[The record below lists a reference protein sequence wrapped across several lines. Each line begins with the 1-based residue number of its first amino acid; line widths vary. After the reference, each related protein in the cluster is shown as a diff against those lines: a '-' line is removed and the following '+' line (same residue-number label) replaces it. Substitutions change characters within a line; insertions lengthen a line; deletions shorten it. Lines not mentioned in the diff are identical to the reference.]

1 MQEIELLVL
10 SKHFLI
16 LFFLIILSKS
26 IYSQSYPEPAVDS
39 LMQLGIDNLAIQ
51 NYSEAKI
58 VFTKLDTCYP
68 KLPLGSLYLAA
79 SEIDED
85 YDLGNE
91 FNYELINN
99 DIAKAI
105 LKSEKLYK
113 TDDAY
118 IWNNYFMALC
128 YGYKAYF
135 NAIKKNWIPAF
146 TEGLSS
152 KSYFE
157 KCLNI
162 NPKFYDAQ
170 IAVGAYLYWKS
181 RKTEFLN
188 WLPFMS
194 NDEKEGIKLIETA
207 ITHYS
212 YNNYLAINSLT
223 WIYID
228 QHEYLKAKE
237 IAEFGLK
244 KFPNNRALL
253 WGLARAYEDI
263 NKNQSIKIYKQII
276 DSYLRIQNQNHMQ
289 EIILKHI
296 LAQLYLKIGD
306 KNKAL
311 SICNDILSINNLSDR
326 IKDILSSRLSLVK
339 KMQLQLSQ

>member
-1 MQEIELLVL
+1 MQEIELLAL
-10 SKHFLI
+10 FKHFLI
-16 LFFLIILSKS
+16 VFILISLPIS
-26 IYSQSYPEPAVDS
+26 IYSQAYPDSAVDG
-39 LMQLGIDNLAIQ
+39 LMRSGIDNLAKE

-58 VFTKLDTCYP
+58 VFAKLDTDFP
-68 KLPLGSLYLAA
+68 KLPLGSIYLAA

-91 FNYELINN
+91 YNYELINKYITN
-99 DIAKAI
+99 AVSI
-105 LKSEKLYK
+105 SEKLYSE
-113 TDDAY
+113 DESN

-128 YGYKAYF
+128 YGYKAYL

-146 TEGLSS
+146 TEGLKSE
-152 KSYFE
+152 SYFK

-162 NPKFYDAQ
+162 NSKFYDAQ

-194 NDEKEGIKLIETA
+194 NDEKEGIKLIDSA
-207 ITHYS
+207 IYHYS

-228 QHEYLKAKE
+228 RHDYSKAKE
-237 IAEFGLK
+237 IAELGLK
-244 KFPNNRALL
+244 KSPNNRAFL

-263 NKNQSIKIYKQII
+263 NKNESIKIYQQVI
-276 DSYLRIQNQNHMQ
+276 DSYLRIPDQNHMQ

-296 LAQLYLKIGD
+296 LAPL
-306 KNKAL
+306 
-311 SICNDILSINNLSDR
+311 
-326 IKDILSSRLSLVK
+326 
-339 KMQLQLSQ
+339 

>member
-10 SKHFLI
+10 SKHL
-16 LFFLIILSKS
+16 LFVFIIFVIPIS
-26 IYSQSYPEPAVDS
+26 IYSQSYPDS
-39 LMQLGIDNLAIQ
+39 AIDGLMRSGIENLAKEK
-51 NYSEAKI
+51 YSEAKNI
-58 VFTKLDTCYP
+58 FSKLDSEFP
-68 KLPLGSLYLAA
+68 NLPLGPIYLAA
-79 SEIDED
+79 AEIDED

-91 FNYELINN
+91 FNYELINKY
-99 DIAKAI
+99 ITKAVSI
-105 LKSEKLYK
+105 SEKLYSE
-113 TDDAY
+113 DESN

-146 TEGLSS
+146 TEGLNS

-157 KCLNI
+157 KCLNL

-194 NDEKEGIKLIETA
+194 NDEKVGIKLIDSA
-207 ITHYS
+207 IHHYS

-228 QHEYLKAKE
+228 SHEYSKAKD
-237 IAEFGLK
+237 IAEYGLTK
-244 KFPNNRALL
+244 SPNNRAFL
-253 WGLARAYEDI
+253 WGLARAYENI
-263 NKNQSIKIYKQII
+263 NLNESIKIYQQVIN
-276 DSYLRIQNQNHMQ
+276 SYISIPNQNHFQ

-296 LAQLYLKIGD
+296 LAQLYLKIG
-306 KNKAL
+306 NKSEAL
-311 SICNDILSINNLSDR
+311 SICNNILSITNLSDR
-326 IKDILSSRLSLVK
+326 IKGLLASRLSRVK
-339 KMQLQLSQ
+339 KMQFELTQ

>member
-1 MQEIELLVL
+1 M
-10 SKHFLI
+10 
-16 LFFLIILSKS
+16 
-26 IYSQSYPEPAVDS
+26 
-39 LMQLGIDNLAIQ
+39 
-51 NYSEAKI
+51 
-58 VFTKLDTCYP
+58 
-68 KLPLGSLYLAA
+68 
-79 SEIDED
+79 
-85 YDLGNE
+85 
-91 FNYELINN
+91 
-99 DIAKAI
+99 
-105 LKSEKLYK
+105 
-113 TDDAY
+113 
-118 IWNNYFMALC
+118 
-128 YGYKAYF
+128 
-135 NAIKKNWIPAF
+135 
-146 TEGLSS
+146 
-152 KSYFE
+152 
-157 KCLNI
+157 
-162 NPKFYDAQ
+162 
-170 IAVGAYLYWKS
+170 
-181 RKTEFLN
+181 
-188 WLPFMS
+188 
-194 NDEKEGIKLIETA
+194 
-207 ITHYS
+207 
-212 YNNYLAINSLT
+212 T

-263 NKNQSIKIYKQII
+263 NKNQSIKIYQQII